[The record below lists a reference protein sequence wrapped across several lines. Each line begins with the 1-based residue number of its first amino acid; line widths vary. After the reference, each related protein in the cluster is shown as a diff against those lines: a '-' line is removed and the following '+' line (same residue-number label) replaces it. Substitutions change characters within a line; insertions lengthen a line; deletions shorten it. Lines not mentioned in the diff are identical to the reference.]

1 MGEYTRPARALA
13 GETTH
18 DGRPLKYAHG
28 QRSAYVLDKCR
39 CDPCTVA
46 AREAGREAR
55 NRLAP
60 VYVGADPARQH
71 VKMLGEHGV
80 GLKQIIKISG
90 VPSGTLW
97 KLVYGRNGTP
107 STRVRKETL
116 DRILAVMPSV
126 VAAGSKIDAAPTW
139 KLIEEMLAAGVPRS
153 RIAEHLGQRG
163 PGLQLGRT
171 VITPR
176 NARAVAALHA
186 DWTSGRVELVR
197 RDRHGGVRVAA
208 PTRREP
214 DYIDRAAILL
224 DLAEILETRNART
237 WRNDAACR
245 NRPPHIWF
253 PARGDRRM
261 IDAAKK
267 ICRSC
272 LVRSQCLAENIGQVD
287 GVFGALTAGERRDL
301 RRADA
306 REIA

>member
-1 MGEYTRPARALA
+1 M
-13 GETTH
+13 
-18 DGRPLKYAHG
+18 KYAHG
-28 QRSAYVLDKCR
+28 QRAAYVLDKCR
-39 CDPCTVA
+39 CAGCTDA
-46 AREAGREAR
+46 ARVAGRAAR

-71 VKMLGEHGV
+71 VKMLTELGV

-97 KLVYGRNGTP
+97 KLVYGRNGVP
-107 STRVRKETL
+107 SARVRKETL
-116 DRILAVMPSV
+116 DRILAVMPSD
-126 VAAGSKIDAAPTW
+126 VADGSRIDAAPTW
-139 KLIEEMLAAGVPRS
+139 KLIDEMLAAGVPRA

-163 PGLQLGRT
+163 PALQLGRN

-186 DWTSGRVELVR
+186 DWVAGRTELVR
-197 RDRHGGVRVAA
+197 RDRHGNTHVST

-224 DLAEILETRNART
+224 DLAEVIETRNART
-237 WRNDAACR
+237 WRGDAACR
-245 NRPPHIWF
+245 NRPTHIWF
-253 PARGDRRM
+253 PARGDHRM

-272 LVRSQCLAENIGQVD
+272 TVRSQCLAENIGQPV
-287 GVFGALTAGERRDL
+287 GVFGALTASERRDL

-306 REIA
+306 RETA

>member
-116 DRILAVMPSV
+116 DRILAVMPSD

-224 DLAEILETRNART
+224 DLAEI
-237 WRNDAACR
+237 
-245 NRPPHIWF
+245 PPHIWF